1 MFDTQIYESLGGA
14 FQKDSPVC
22 DFEAHPK
29 LVELASRFEGPSK
42 ISMTISTSS
51 GTLKDELE
59 TSVFQGRVAIS
70 SKRDMAGHGLT
81 IERPNLEEMVIQTM
95 LGLLKLLK
103 LCKKKQRF
111 LAKTSDQLL

>member
-1 MFDTQIYESLGGA
+1 
-14 FQKDSPVC
+14 
-22 DFEAHPK
+22 
-29 LVELASRFEGPSK
+29 
-42 ISMTISTSS
+42 
-51 GTLKDELE
+51 
-59 TSVFQGRVAIS
+59 
-70 SKRDMAGHGLT
+70 MAGHGLT